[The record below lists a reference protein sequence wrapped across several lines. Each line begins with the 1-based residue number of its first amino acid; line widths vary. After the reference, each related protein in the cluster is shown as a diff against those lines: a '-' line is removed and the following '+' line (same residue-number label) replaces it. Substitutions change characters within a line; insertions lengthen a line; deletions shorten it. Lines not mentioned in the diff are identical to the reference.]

1 MTETREIRVG
11 VVGVRRGE
19 SFIRG
24 ATGAVGMRLTAICD
38 IWEERL
44 ERVGRAHGV
53 ATFTDYGAFLDS
65 GLDAVILAN
74 YFHEHAP
81 FAVRALAA
89 GKHVLSE
96 TAANGTLAEGVALC
110 RAVEQSGCVYMLAE
124 NYCYTLFSQEMRRL
138 YQTGEI
144 GRVTYAE
151 GEYNHPMAPEAR
163 LRLAP
168 GEDHWRNRIPST
180 YYCTH
185 ALAPLVYITGSMPRM
200 VNGLSIAAPEVN
212 EEIVRL
218 GDPGSVILCRTDDG
232 AVFRIFGLSLPGHSN
247 WYRVHGTKGAME
259 IARGPGYFGP
269 GHVRVWHEAWNRWP
283 GQPLER
289 SYLPEWPEHAELAER
304 AGHGGGDFWTNF
316 HFARAIRSGEAPF
329 LDVYRAVA
337 MSSVGILAWRS
348 ALQEGQPVQV
358 PDFRD
363 EAQRA
368 PLEADTW
375 SPWPGGDPRAPS
387 SIHPSRE
394 PGAEALERAR
404 RIWADL

>member
-19 SFIRG
+19 SFIKG

-38 IWEERL
+38 TWEERL

-185 ALAPLVYITGSMPRM
+185 ALAPLVYITGSMPRV
-200 VNGLSIAAPEVN
+200 VNGLSIAAPEV
-212 EEIVRL
+212 EEQTVRR
-218 GDPGSVILCRTDDG
+218 GDAGSVILCRTDDG

-404 RIWADL
+404 RIWEDL